1 MRQGLLKELT
11 MTETIGLDIGSHSI
25 KLVGLKMTSKGPFV
39 THAGI
44 KEIPYGVDKQNID
57 AVSEIL
63 KTLVSEVGLK
73 TKKVSLTVSGSGINI
88 RRVTIPSMPKAELK
102 EAVSWEIKGHLP
114 FPVETA
120 RIDFQILDEFVE
132 DNVKKLDLIVVACP
146 NQLIERTL
154 SIAEGAGL
162 QPTHLDV
169 GPFALWNVLLA
180 WDQFK
185 KEEEIALIDLGSEK
199 TGIYL
204 FKDGSLKFSREVT
217 PAGADITRAI
227 VEGLDFEGEPSHL
240 YERAERIKQEVG
252 IHSGADQE
260 SIVDESINLSKIS
273 FLIRP
278 VLEKMT
284 AEIQRSLDY
293 YKSQFNVERIDRVL
307 LSGGSANLKNI
318 ASYLGGELHLP
329 VEHFNPLR
337 EFLFDSKKVDVH
349 VLDRIGSGF
358 TVAAGVALPEP
369 KRIELLPAKE
379 PFLSKIH
386 IGRLVLLL
394 APLITLLIFLGIIW
408 HMSGQVTVIK
418 KERDEK
424 IAKVTSLETL
434 QAKIKLLKEKEAQ
447 MKDKLSLFPSSVIV
461 SVPYQDV
468 LSEISR
474 ILPDNA
480 TLKLLSVPGKEKP
493 SKKGSETAKPKEGES
508 QKEDGRQLYI
518 TGLAFGN
525 DLYCL
530 TALAQIIERLE
541 RSTLFKNA
549 KLMSV
554 DENKLFNQPGTQFEI
569 VSDIIPNNPLSLPS
583 NPPTPPFVKGG
594 EGGIRKGGLEE
605 SGKER
610 P

>member
-1 MRQGLLKELT
+1 MAE
-11 MTETIGLDIGSHSI
+11 MIGLDIGSHSI
-25 KLVGLKMTSKGPFV
+25 KLVVLKMTSKGPFL
-39 THAGI
+39 THFWI
-44 KEIPYGVDKQNID
+44 KEIPPGRDKEDVGHVI
-57 AVSEIL
+57 EIL
-63 KTLVSEVGLK
+63 KDLVVEVGLK
-73 TKKVSLTVSGSGINI
+73 TKKVSLTVSGSGVNI
-88 RRVTIPSMPKAELK
+88 RRITIPSMPKAELK

-180 WDQFK
+180 WNQFK
-185 KEEEIALIDLGSEK
+185 KEEEIALIDFGSEK

-204 FKDGSLKFSREVT
+204 FEDGILQFSREVT

-358 TVAAGVALPEP
+358 TVAAGVALPEH

-386 IGRLVLLL
+386 IGRLVPLF

-408 HMSGQVTVIK
+408 HMSGQVTLIK

-424 IAKVTSLETL
+424 IAKVASLETL

-447 MKDKLSLFPSSVIV
+447 MKDKLSLFPSSVMV

-480 TLKLLSVPGKEKP
+480 TLTFLSVQGKEKP

-508 QKEDGRQLYI
+508 QKENGRQLYI

-525 DLYCL
+525 DLHCL
-530 TALAQIIERLE
+530 TALAQIIQRLE
-541 RSTLFKNA
+541 RSTLFRNA
-549 KLMSV
+549 KLMSA

-583 NPPTPPFVKGG
+583 NPPTPP
-594 EGGIRKGGLEE
+594 
-605 SGKER
+605 S
-610 P
+610 